1 MKLTVVGC
9 GDAFGSGGR
18 LQTSYHVETPATR
31 FLIDCG
37 ATALIGLNKL
47 GIDPNAIPTI
57 FISHLHGDH
66 YAGLVWWL
74 IHAQHVA
81 KRTAPLTVVGPRGH
95 RGALQGRR
103 GGAVSGLQRRAA
115 AIRPAV
121 PGITREQPLDVG
133 PVRVTPFEVKHAS
146 GAPPYALRFETDGKV
161 LSFTGDTEWVESL
174 VPAGQGAD
182 LYIMECYQFEGEPR
196 FHTSWKT
203 IEAQSRPHRRQAR
216 HAHAHGRGDAGPPRR
231 GERPARACW
240 PRTASCSTYEPGG
253 GRACPA
259 GARGQG
265 VPHLQRRAGRR
276 AAAP

>member
-18 LQTSYHVETPATR
+18 LQTSYYVETAATR

-37 ATALIGLNKL
+37 ATTLIGLNKL
-47 GIDPNAIPTI
+47 GIDPNTIPTI

-81 KRTAPLTVVGPRGH
+81 KRTVPLTVTGPVGIEARFK
-95 RGALQGRR
+95 
-103 GGAVSGLQRRAA
+103 AA
-115 AIRPAV
+115 ADALF
-121 PGITREQPLDVG
+121 PGSSGVQRKYDLTFLEYTREQPLDVG
-133 PVRVTPFEVKHAS
+133 PVHVTPFEVKHAS
-146 GAPPYALRFETDGKV
+146 GAPPYALRFETGGKV

-203 IEAQSRPHRRQAR
+203 IERNLDRIGAKRVMLTHMADAMLARRDEAN
-216 HAHAHGRGDAGPPRR
+216 DPRVLLAED
-231 GERPARACW
+231 GL
-240 PRTASCSTYEPGG
+240 
-253 GRACPA
+253 
-259 GARGQG
+259 
-265 VPHLQRRAGRR
+265 VLDV
-276 AAAP
+276 

>member
-18 LQTSYHVETPATR
+18 LQTSYYVETAATR

-37 ATALIGLNKL
+37 ATTLIGLNKL
-47 GIDPNAIPTI
+47 GIDPNTIPTI

-81 KRTAPLTVVGPRGH
+81 KRTVPLTVTGPVGIEARFK
-95 RGALQGRR
+95 
-103 GGAVSGLQRRAA
+103 AA
-115 AIRPAV
+115 AEALF
-121 PGITREQPLDVG
+121 PGSSGVQRKYDLTFLEYTREQPLYVG

-146 GAPPYALRFETDGKV
+146 GAPPYALRLETGGKV

-203 IEAQSRPHRRQAR
+203 IERNLDRIGAKRVMLTHMADAMLARRSEAN
-216 HAHAHGRGDAGPPRR
+216 DPRVLLAED
-231 GERPARACW
+231 GL
-240 PRTASCSTYEPGG
+240 
-253 GRACPA
+253 
-259 GARGQG
+259 
-265 VPHLQRRAGRR
+265 VLDV
-276 AAAP
+276 